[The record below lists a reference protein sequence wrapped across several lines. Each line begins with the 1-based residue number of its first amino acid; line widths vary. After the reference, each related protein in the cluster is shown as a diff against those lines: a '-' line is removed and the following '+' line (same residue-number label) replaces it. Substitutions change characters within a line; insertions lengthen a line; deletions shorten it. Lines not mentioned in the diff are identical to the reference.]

1 MDVMVFYCVY
11 CYSAAIKYLYFIECW
26 LSLVLG
32 GSKESASGGT
42 KPKDETDGKKQ
53 ETTWVHELFQGQTT
67 NETKCLN
74 CETVRYHKSSLVWMH
89 Y

>member
-1 MDVMVFYCVY
+1 MIVY
-11 CYSAAIKYLYFIECW
+11 RGSTTRMTDGCNGILLCILLQCW

-74 CETVRYHKSSLVWMH
+74 CETVRYHKSSLV
-89 Y
+89 